1 MKSKVLDRPM
11 FMDVEN
17 VGIMQGFKDESEDE
31 GYETGAMINRMPDSP
46 EILMNNLRGDMRSV
60 DARVEELAS
69 LVGEDVAMDTP
80 PEILA
85 MLQPV
90 LAAQSGIGS
99 LPAGMPPPMGS
110 PPSAPV
116 EAAMPAPEMGMM
128 PPDMGAMPPPE
139 MGAMPPD
146 MGMPPPDMGGMPPQG
161 MPEPI
166 NMAEGGYVQ
175 SFQAGSDEGGVTPA
189 RPSPPVDP
197 YSAQALL
204 QQLDARRDPRAL
216 RSSYA
221 ELMPLYQE
229 ALGGGDRS
237 ASQSQMLFDIA
248 QAGLNLAAG
257 TDSKGKRVAPG
268 ASFASSLAA
277 AAQGLPERIG
287 ARVGLMEQ
295 QEQGT
300 RLAALKGA
308 QEQTSAQRSL
318 EEGVL
323 SSYALADRKARDD
336 RSLAAASAAASAQE
350 ADIAFN
356 RSVELAK
363 NKADLDLRNDIVT
376 ASRESSGG
384 SYGAG
389 KEYLNVLLRSNGEL
403 LKRWSVNDVTPLEE
417 REIQIALGLA
427 YGPKTVEIPD
437 PNTGESITQVYY
449 PPVEEDIQKM
459 MDARG
464 YEIGAPRIVDPEDIR
479 PQEAEKFNPMRLQE
493 PERVTQPGT
502 DEPVVSSEVEGEVGK
517 PVVRTMG
524 GGPGAPGTIADAYAP
539 VGPSF
544 YNLAPDATGFTNVS
558 RAWLAR
564 MPILGEVFTAE
575 KQIPAQQYMKAAIN
589 RVVGGL
595 AETVRYGFL
604 EKKQML
610 IDLSIIPQL
619 FDQPD
624 ALRLAVIG
632 LDNSLLQATTELAY
646 TAQDPNVPASERR
659 AARIKIKDLRGIRNI
674 LGVPPRVYGE
684 EDFARLPIG
693 SPYLINSQVQPP
705 KKRELN

>member
-116 EAAMPAPEMGMM
+116 EAAMPAPEMGDV
-128 PPDMGAMPPPE
+128 PPAGMPPPE

-175 SFQAGSDEGGVTPA
+175 SFQAGSDEEGVTPA

-204 QQLDARRDPRAL
+204 QQLEANRDPRAL
-216 RSSYA
+216 RSSYE

-237 ASQSQMLFDIA
+237 ASQAQMLFDIA

-257 TDSKGKRVAPG
+257 TDSQGKRVAPG
-268 ASFASSLAA
+268 ASFATSLAS

-403 LKRWSVNDVTPLEE
+403 LKRWSVNDVTPLESG
-417 REIQIALGLA
+417 RSNSAWLGIWSQDRRNPRPQHWGIHHSGLLPTSGRRHTKDDGCSGLRNWRPKDR
-427 YGPKTVEIPD
+427 GP
-437 PNTGESITQVYY
+437 
-449 PPVEEDIQKM
+449 
-459 MDARG
+459 RG
-464 YEIGAPRIVDPEDIR
+464 YQTTRGR
-479 PQEAEKFNPMRLQE
+479 
-493 PERVTQPGT
+493 
-502 DEPVVSSEVEGEVGK
+502 EV
-517 PVVRTMG
+517 
-524 GGPGAPGTIADAYAP
+524 
-539 VGPSF
+539 
-544 YNLAPDATGFTNVS
+544 
-558 RAWLAR
+558 
-564 MPILGEVFTAE
+564 
-575 KQIPAQQYMKAAIN
+575 
-589 RVVGGL
+589 
-595 AETVRYGFL
+595 
-604 EKKQML
+604 
-610 IDLSIIPQL
+610 
-619 FDQPD
+619 
-624 ALRLAVIG
+624 
-632 LDNSLLQATTELAY
+632 
-646 TAQDPNVPASERR
+646 
-659 AARIKIKDLRGIRNI
+659 
-674 LGVPPRVYGE
+674 
-684 EDFARLPIG
+684 
-693 SPYLINSQVQPP
+693 
-705 KKRELN
+705 

>member
-128 PPDMGAMPPPE
+128 PPE
-139 MGAMPPD
+139 M
-146 MGMPPPDMGGMPPQG
+146 GMPPQG

-166 NMAEGGYVQ
+166 NMAEGGFVQ
-175 SFQAGSDEGGVTPA
+175 SFQAGSDEEGVTPA

-204 QQLDARRDPRAL
+204 QQLQANRDPRAL
-216 RSSYA
+216 RSSYE

-237 ASQSQMLFDIA
+237 ASQAQMLFDIA

-308 QEQTSAQRSL
+308 QEQTSAQQSL
-318 EEGVL
+318 ENKV
-323 SSYALADRKARDD
+323 LADVFSAERTLRDQL
-336 RSLAAASAAASAQE
+336 SLASRNNAAAASLVATKFDQEKELQRLKAQDAINLKREE
-350 ADIAFN
+350 ANLKGLELGKDWAERTLIELTDKYKAGTLTPAQDRQYQLAYSSLKNPTEQSFTNDLGYRETIVKPGLEIAFADAAIN
-356 RSVELAK
+356 ARKEKSDTTRGAPPDDTTAAPETQAAEKDPFKGQPVIGSDLSLYKSPGQALTLFNYSDLGTGPINVGSSVLAG
-363 NKADLDLRNDIVT
+363 LPIIGEFVT
-376 ASRESSGG
+376 A
-384 SYGAG
+384 
-389 KEYLNVLLRSNGEL
+389 N
-403 LKRWSVNDVTPLEE
+403 EE
-417 REIQIALGLA
+417 
-427 YGPKTVEIPD
+427 
-437 PNTGESITQVYY
+437 
-449 PPVEEDIQKM
+449 
-459 MDARG
+459 
-464 YEIGAPRIVDPEDIR
+464 
-479 PQEAEKFNPMRLQE
+479 
-493 PERVTQPGT
+493 
-502 DEPVVSSEVEGEVGK
+502 
-517 PVVRTMG
+517 
-524 GGPGAPGTIADAYAP
+524 
-539 VGPSF
+539 
-544 YNLAPDATGFTNVS
+544 
-558 RAWLAR
+558 
-564 MPILGEVFTAE
+564 
-575 KQIPAQQYMKAAIN
+575 IPAQRFIELASNRIARALGETERFGSVEKAQI
-589 RVVGGL
+589 
-595 AETVRYGFL
+595 L
-604 EKKQML
+604 E
-610 IDLSIIPQL
+610 QL
-619 FDQPD
+619 KLLPSLMGNPK
-624 ALRLAVIG
+624 ALRQAIIG
-632 LDNSLLQATTELAY
+632 LDNLLLTTYNLLEETANSRTLNKKTTQEAGTQRDNIRIARSLLGAPPHAFTEEQVKQLKPGDY
-646 TAQDPNVPASERR
+646 FLWEGKR
-659 AARIKIKDLRGIRNI
+659 
-674 LGVPPRVYGE
+674 LGKVE
-684 EDFARLPIG
+684 
-693 SPYLINSQVQPP
+693 
-705 KKRELN
+705 